1 MAKHYEF
8 DKMIEEIKPDC
19 VIVTSVE
26 RTHDWYIIRA
36 MELGCDVITEKPMTM
51 DAKTAGDYVY
61 IIGDTKP
68 ELGGS
73 EYFAMLNATGNN
85 VPKLDAAKAIE
96 IYTNVSNA
104 TEAELV
110 HSLTTPALGGLA
122 MAFGRSAMGG
132 RMGCTIDLAKVPASE
147 KMKSLELLFS
157 ESNSRFVATVA
168 PADKEAFEKVLGNI
182 PFACVGTVDDSDEIK
197 FVNTDEGTCSVK
209 LDTLIKNYKGTLDR
223 I

>member
-1 MAKHYEF
+1 
-8 DKMIEEIKPDC
+8 
-19 VIVTSVE
+19 
-26 RTHDWYIIRA
+26 
-36 MELGCDVITEKPMTM
+36 
-51 DAKTAGDYVY
+51 
-61 IIGDTKP
+61 
-68 ELGGS
+68 
-73 EYFAMLNATGNN
+73 
-85 VPKLDAAKAIE
+85 
-96 IYTNVSNA
+96 
-104 TEAELV
+104 
-110 HSLTTPALGGLA
+110 
-122 MAFGRSAMGG
+122 MGG